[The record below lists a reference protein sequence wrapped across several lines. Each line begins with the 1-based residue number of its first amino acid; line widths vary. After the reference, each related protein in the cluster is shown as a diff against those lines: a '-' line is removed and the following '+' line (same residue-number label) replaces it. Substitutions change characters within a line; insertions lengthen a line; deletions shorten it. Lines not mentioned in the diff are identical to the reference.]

1 LILTIK
7 GIKMKNIKK
16 EKSIKTYYLK
26 KLSIKEIVDKYPDK
40 VVEAYSEGKNAI
52 LVLNNMRIKFMNK
65 SI

>member
-1 LILTIK
+1 
-7 GIKMKNIKK
+7 MKNIKK